1 MRVNTIILLLAAATI
16 FVACDRESKVDASTF
31 PKMQELTCDAGK
43 TTSFAFTAKSAWRLS
58 SDALWCKFITAN
70 GEQYDHSGA
79 TGTHTITL
87 RITDELIKD
96 EPTTANITMH
106 IGDTE
111 RVVATVLRG
120 AKELKLNI
128 YDTNGKRLDAINIG
142 YEEWNTF
149 EVRANFRFAACDF
162 PEWVEVE
169 GGAIAGDSD
178 HSATAR
184 VRIVPNGNRER
195 YPITAD
201 EGYTMTFTDESGK
214 HTIEHPIVFDGMGD
228 DQITITGPT
237 NQYYGWE
244 ISLEGDEFRQQTE
257 EETYI
262 TPEEGLKYTI
272 TARNNEY
279 ELLYIEESIERGIRS
294 YSLNADWMEFDPETM
309 TLSVEPTDATRH
321 GIVMALPMGIY
332 SEVNNDLEA
341 SIFEVDDA
349 SGVMMPAIKSEYV
362 PYILIEFTQ
371 RDFSERGAYE
381 GMYIYHSLTT
391 LEIEATAT
399 TDTTYSAEEAFEAP
413 FINSVAGK
421 RPGIIVDPRIEGWN
435 TAAYETGSA
444 SAEVWYKGAKLKISE
459 GEYYIGENK
468 DEVLALHLWGPNA
481 GFEENVYILFKVNGE
496 AKKLLVVT
504 PPTK

>member
-31 PKMQELTCDAGK
+31 PKMQQLTCDAGK
-43 TTSFAFTAKSAWRLS
+43 TTSFSFTAERGWQLS
-58 SDALWCKFITAN
+58 SDALWCKFITAS
-70 GEQYDHSGA
+70 GEQYDHAGHA
-79 TGTHTITL
+79 GTHTITL

-106 IGDTE
+106 IGSAE
-111 RVVATVLRG
+111 RVIATVLRG

-128 YDTNGKRLDAINIG
+128 YDTNGERLNAINIG
-142 YEEWNTF
+142 YEEWNSF
-149 EVRANFRFAACDF
+149 EVKANFRFAATSL
-162 PEWVEVE
+162 PEWIEVE

-178 HSATAR
+178 HSAIAR
-184 VRIVPNGNRER
+184 VRIVPDGDRER
-195 YPITAD
+195 YPITIEDGHTITFAD
-201 EGYTMTFTDESGK
+201 EAAKASFSIPVT
-214 HTIEHPIVFDGMGD
+214 FDGMGD

-244 ISLEGDEFRQQTE
+244 ISLEGDEFRQQTDE
-257 EETYI
+257 ESYV

-279 ELLYIEESIERGIRS
+279 ELLYIEECIERGIRS
-294 YSLNADWMEFDPETM
+294 YSLNADWMEFDTETM
-309 TLSVEPTDATRH
+309 TLNVEPTDATRH
-321 GIVMALPMGIY
+321 GIVMALPVGIY

-341 SIFEVDDA
+341 NIFELDDA
-349 SGVMMPAIKSEYV
+349 SGVMMPAIRNEYV

-371 RDFSERGAYE
+371 RDFSKRGAYE

-399 TDTTYSAEEAFEAP
+399 TDTTYSADEAFEAP

-421 RPGIIVDPRIEGWN
+421 RPGIIVDPRIEGWD
-435 TAAYETGSA
+435 TAAYEAGSA

-481 GFEENVYILFKVNGE
+481 GFDENVYILFKVNGE